1 MQKYLVYTV
10 PSKSQQRAF
19 VLLVFGR
26 EGCVWF
32 EGSPMYPAI
41 FGLEAIIRKG
51 LTKGRG
57 LYILIS
63 MKGVYTFLKING
75 WFT

>member
-1 MQKYLVYTV
+1 
-10 PSKSQQRAF
+10 
-19 VLLVFGR
+19 
-26 EGCVWF
+26 
-32 EGSPMYPAI
+32 MYPAI

-57 LYILIS
+57 LYIYIYTLIS